1 MIAGLLSAK
10 DELAIVPN
18 LAGRRLVEQAYLAV
32 AEIGESNLDNGRWG
46 EPRPQ
51 VEVKAAND
59 LRYDAV
65 DSRRVE
71 RLDAWK
77 HLAWYYL
84 AARKP

>member
-18 LAGRRLVEQAYLAV
+18 LAGRRLVEQAYLAG
-32 AEIGESNLDNGRWG
+32 AEIVESSLDSSCWR
-46 EPRPQ
+46 ERRPE

-59 LRYDAV
+59 LRYDGF
-65 DSRRVE
+65 DSQRVE

-77 HLAWYYL
+77 HFVWHDL
-84 AARKP
+84 AAPKP